1 MVEVTLFHYRDKDS
15 FLNKLNPLT
24 KVLYLLVF
32 STLLITNS
40 LLRVSLIL
48 IFFIVVGLLNSLPF
62 KSYKK
67 EAKVFLFIALLMGFF
82 RFFNSDS
89 FVEPTVIVLR
99 FLAVVMM
106 GLIFTDSTAFDDL
119 ARSFGNLLYP
129 LLGSKSYKISAHF
142 ELTLSVIPLLFDVAF
157 QASEA
162 RKARG
167 GSFKRKILKNIV
179 EYVSDLFNLLL
190 IKAEELEYSLISRSY
205 SLEAKRESSK
215 LTVLD
220 FKITS
225 ILLPFLLLFFLL

>member
-1 MVEVTLFHYRDKDS
+1 VVEVTLFHYRDKNTL
-15 FLNKLNPLT
+15 LNNLHPLT
-24 KVLYLLVF
+24 KVLYLLIF
-32 STLLITNS
+32 STLLVTNS

-48 IFFIVVGLLNSLPF
+48 TLFIIVGLFNSLPF

-67 EAKVFLFIALLMGFF
+67 EAKVFLFIGLLMGFF
-82 RFFNSDS
+82 RFLNATS
-89 FVEPTVIVLR
+89 FVEPVVIVLR

-106 GLIFTDSTAFDDL
+106 GLIFTDTTAFDDL
-119 ARSFGNLLYP
+119 ARSFGDLLYP

-167 GSFKRKILKNIV
+167 GSFKKKILKNIV

-205 SLEAKRESSK
+205 SLEAKRESIK

-220 FKITS
+220 LKTTFA
-225 ILLPFLLLFFLL
+225 LLPFILLFIFL